1 MEYLLGQVFEQYSSH
16 NLDRLNGL
24 KPEKESSKAVVK
36 LIEHKITIGSKILEV
51 GCSSG
56 HLLRTL
62 NKKSLALNYIG
73 VDIDRYAIKKGNES
87 ITNLNFSGIKNAQLL
102 ESSVEDLPFN
112 DNEFDVV
119 VSLNVIEH
127 LHEPK
132 KAIKEM
138 LRCAKNFIIIRTLM
152 SDQTYIVK
160 EVRNERHGALG
171 YEHLVLPEPKDEL
184 DELGNPRVYIYQNV
198 YSKDLISGIL
208 NEQSDVK
215 TWNIFEDDM
224 FDQKAFELDNKVSN
238 LPRITKVINGKQ
250 VRGLFID
257 TNHWISVEKNLNS

>member
-1 MEYLLGQVFEQYSSH
+1 MDYLQGQVFEQYSSH
-16 NLDRLNGL
+16 NLDRLTGS
-24 KPEKESSKAVVK
+24 KPEKESSKAVVE
-36 LIEHKITIGSKILEV
+36 LIEQKLTIGSRILEV

-62 NKKSLALNYIG
+62 SNKNLALKYVG

-87 ITNLNFSGIKNAQLL
+87 ITNLELSGIESAQLM
-102 ESSVEDLPFN
+102 ESSVEDLPFE
-112 DNEFDVV
+112 DNEFDIV

-138 LRCAKNFIIIRTLM
+138 LRCAKNFVAIRTLM

-160 EVRNERHGALG
+160 EVRNTLHRELG
-171 YEHLVLPEPKDEL
+171 YDHLDLPEPKDEL
-184 DELGNPRVYIYQNV
+184 DEFGNPKVYIYQNV
-198 YSKDLISGIL
+198 YSKELISGIL
-208 NEQSDVK
+208 HEQTDLK
-215 TWNIFEDDM
+215 AWKIFEDNM
-224 FDQKAFELDNKVSN
+224 FDQHAFDLDNKVSN

-257 TNHWISVEKNLNS
+257 TNYWITVEK

>member
-1 MEYLLGQVFEQYSSH
+1 MDYLQGQVFEKYSSH
-16 NLDRLNGL
+16 NLDRLHGS

-36 LIEHKITIGSKILEV
+36 LIEQKLSVGSKILEV

-56 HLLRTL
+56 HLLKTL
-62 NKKSLALNYIG
+62 NNKNLALKYVGI
-73 VDIDRYAIKKGNES
+73 DIDRYAIKKGNES
-87 ITNLNFSGIKNAQLL
+87 IANLKFPGIKNAQLL
-102 ESSVEDLPFN
+102 ESNVEDLPFN
-112 DNEFDVV
+112 DNEFDIV

-138 LRCAKNFIIIRTLM
+138 LRCAKNFVAIRTLM
-152 SDQTYIVK
+152 SEQTYIVK
-160 EVRNERHGALG
+160 EVRNANHKELG
-171 YEHLVLPEPKDEL
+171 YDHLDLPEPKDEL
-184 DELGNPRVYIYQNV
+184 DEFGNPKVYVYQNV

-208 NEQSDVK
+208 HEQTDVK

-224 FDQKAFELDNKVSN
+224 FDQKAFDLDNKGSN
-238 LPRITKVINGKQ
+238 LPRITKVIGGKQ

-257 TNHWISVEKNLNS
+257 TNYWITVEK

>member
-1 MEYLLGQVFEQYSSH
+1 MEYFQGQVFEQYSSH
-16 NLDRLNGL
+16 NLDRLTGS

-36 LIEHKITIGSKILEV
+36 LIEQKLSIGSRILEV

-62 NKKSLALNYIG
+62 NNKNLALKYVG

-87 ITNLNFSGIKNAQLL
+87 IANLELLGIENAQLM
-102 ESSVEDLPFN
+102 ESSVEDLPF
-112 DNEFDVV
+112 DDKEFDIV

-138 LRCAKNFIIIRTLM
+138 LRCAKNFVVIRTLV
-152 SDQTYIVK
+152 SDQTFIVK
-160 EVRNERHGALG
+160 EVRNTLHKELG
-171 YEHLVLPEPKDEL
+171 YDHLDLPEPNDEL
-184 DELGNPRVYIYQNV
+184 DELGNPKVYIYQNV
-198 YSKDLISGIL
+198 YSKELISGIL
-208 NEQSDVK
+208 NEQTDLK
-215 TWNIFEDDM
+215 AWKIFEDDM
-224 FDQKAFELDNKVSN
+224 FDQQAFDLDNKVSN

-257 TNHWISVEKNLNS
+257 TNYWITVEK